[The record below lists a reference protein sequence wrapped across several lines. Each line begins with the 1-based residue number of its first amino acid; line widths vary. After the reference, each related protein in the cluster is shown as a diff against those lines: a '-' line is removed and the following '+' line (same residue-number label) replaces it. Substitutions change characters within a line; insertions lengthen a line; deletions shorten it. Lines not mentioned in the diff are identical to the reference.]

1 MKIAYSNLSSP
12 EWSMEEVFRYGADFG
27 FDGVEIRLLDGNVI
41 PSTLE
46 TETRDTIK
54 RLSAA
59 SGVKIVGL
67 GASTRFATHDASIR
81 RNNVEELLR
90 YIDLAHELEV
100 PLVRTFGG
108 GVKPGCESTWDAV
121 RYVAEGL
128 NEVAKHAE
136 EAGVTVAL
144 ETHDEFS
151 HSAMVKDVMLQV
163 ESPAIG
169 VIWDVHHPYRMGE
182 TVEETWGNLR
192 DRLVHVH
199 LKDARRKGE
208 DWELVVFGEGEV
220 PVRQVV
226 RKMMEENY
234 NGVLC
239 VEWER
244 KWHPEIEDAKTALPK
259 HMARLREYLA

>member
-46 TETRDTIK
+46 TETRGKIK

-90 YIDLAHELEV
+90 YIDLARELEV

-108 GVKPGCESTWDAV
+108 GVRPGCESTSDAV

-151 HSAMVKDVMLQV
+151 HSAMVRDVMLQV

-169 VIWDVHHPYRMGE
+169 VIWDVHHPFRMGE
-182 TVEETWGNLR
+182 TVEETWENLR

-234 NGVLC
+234 DETLC

-259 HMARLREYLA
+259 HVAKLREYLA